1 MSAAMNNDSLSPS
14 SGTINDDLRRPL
26 LLLADVEAVAVVGDD
41 GDDDDAHDERYANHH
56 HNTGTSAANEE
67 EEEEGE
73 EETTNGNNG
82 NDAVIVVDEHPR
94 DVEEQ
99 NDDDNDEE
107 NENEN
112 EEIILIII
120 IKFIIFVLMTFIS
133 IALVHIIVGHLFN
146 DRDKHLK
153 IWQIILYVGDSI
165 IRDCFIFFII
175 GRVYKQ
181 QLNSTKTICIWLT
194 GILIANIYFESQNYI
209 WFLQHSVSLYE
220 MHCIWPWE
228 LWLFALGVVILFSSV
243 FIAHAKVAYQK
254 RNLLKIKIIEI
265 SVCIILFIIP
275 LVVVK
280 HDEIQYLHFHHWFAG
295 WFIGMHFS
303 IFDKWWSIGCMAYC
317 YGMYINGIAVY
328 GRDPLLT
335 CDYANFLVNDLN
347 CPSSLIETTT
357 TTTTTTTFSSY
368 NDISLLGMLL
378 NGDMVHA
385 ALSLF
390 VGDYYDID
398 VNLLDPAADWRNCS
412 SKGYHP

>member
-67 EEEEGE
+67 EEEGE

-82 NDAVIVVDEHPR
+82 NVVVVVDEHPR

-99 NDDDNDEE
+99 NDDDDDDNDEE

-153 IWQIILYVGDSI
+153 IWQIILYEGDSI

-335 CDYANFLVNDLN
+335 CDYANFIVKDLN
-347 CPSSLIETTT
+347 CPSSLIEK
-357 TTTTTTTFSSY
+357 TTFSY
-368 NDISLLGMLL
+368 NDNSLGMLL
-378 NGDMVHA
+378 NGDMVQA
-385 ALSLF
+385 AFLLF
-390 VGDYYDID
+390 VGDYHDID
-398 VNLLDPAADWRNCS
+398 VDLLDPAADWRNCS